1 MEALLSYFPDIT
13 PLQRSRFEALKP
25 LYEEWNQQI
34 NVVSRK
40 DIDQLYL
47 HHVLHSLALCKVLPV
62 QEGTRILDL
71 GTGGG
76 FPGIPLAIFY
86 PQARFLLVD
95 SIGKKLKVA
104 QAVASSLGLD
114 NVEITHC
121 RAEEMNEKFQ
131 FVVSRAVARLPEIA
145 GWVKGMFAKQPGQ
158 KVANGIFCLKG
169 GNLEE
174 ETAPFPGRVTEI
186 AISDYFKEEYFLT
199 KKIIYLTMQG

>member
-1 MEALLSYFPDIT
+1 METILSYFPELT

-25 LYEEWNQQI
+25 LYEAWNQQI

-62 QEGTRILDL
+62 MEGTRILDL

-76 FPGIPLAIFY
+76 FPGIPLAIYY
-86 PQARFLLVD
+86 PQARFVLVD

-104 QAVASSLGLD
+104 QAVASSLELK
-114 NVEITHC
+114 NVEIMQS
-121 RAEEMNEKFQ
+121 RAEEVEDTFQ
-131 FVVSRAVARLPEIA
+131 FVVSRAVAKLPEIA
-145 GWVKGMFAKQPGQ
+145 GWVKGKFAKQPGQ
-158 KVANGIFCLKG
+158 KITNGIFCLKG

-174 ETAPFPGRVTEI
+174 ETFPFRGRVTEVE
-186 AISDYFKEEYFLT
+186 ISDFFREAYFT
-199 KKIIYLTMQG
+199 DKKIVFLAMK

>member
-121 RAEEMNEKFQ
+121 RAEEVNEKFQ

-145 GWVKGMFAKQPGQ
+145 GWVKGKFAKQPGQ

>member
-71 GTGGG
+71 GAGGG

-121 RAEEMNEKFQ
+121 RAEEVNEKFQ

-145 GWVKGMFAKQPGQ
+145 GWVKGKFAKQPGQ

>member
-86 PQARFLLVD
+86 PQARFMLVD

-121 RAEEMNEKFQ
+121 RAEEVNEKFQ

-145 GWVKGMFAKQPGQ
+145 GWVKGKFAKQPGQ

>member
-1 MEALLSYFPDIT
+1 METILSYFPELT

-25 LYEEWNQQI
+25 LYEAWNQQI

-62 QEGTRILDL
+62 MEGTRILDL

-76 FPGIPLAIFY
+76 FPGIPLAIYY
-86 PQARFLLVD
+86 PQARFVLVD

-104 QAVASSLGLD
+104 QAVASSLELK
-114 NVEITHC
+114 NVEIMQS
-121 RAEEMNEKFQ
+121 RAEEVEDTFQ
-131 FVVSRAVARLPEIA
+131 FVVSRAVAKLPEIA
-145 GWVKGMFAKQPGQ
+145 GWVKGKFAKQPGQ
-158 KVANGIFCLKG
+158 KITNGIFCLKG

-174 ETAPFPGRVTEI
+174 ETFPFRGRVTEVE
-186 AISDYFKEEYFLT
+186 ISDYFREAYFT
-199 KKIIYLTMQG
+199 DKKIVFLAMK